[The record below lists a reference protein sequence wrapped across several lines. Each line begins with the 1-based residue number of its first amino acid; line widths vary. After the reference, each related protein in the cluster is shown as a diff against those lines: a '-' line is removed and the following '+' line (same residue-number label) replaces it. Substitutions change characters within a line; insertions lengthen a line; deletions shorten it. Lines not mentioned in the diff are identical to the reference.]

1 MPGPLLLAPLAAKAA
16 PWVLGVVGSMLPVIV
31 DAFRTGKSPEEAA
44 KIVEPKRQEI
54 IDRLV
59 GTGMNRAAAE
69 VMADESIKG
78 ELEKAKLPE
87 PMNPWLSAA
96 LSIGGLAAGA
106 YGGAKLGGM
115 MKGKPTTEPS
125 GAPSAV
131 DPDPAI
137 PPTKGGI
144 LNLKPLKNP
153 VASKPKSGKPDPAA
167 KADVTGDPVMKD
179 ADAISV
185 ESSPFPDFEKPRR
198 DFPELLATSE
208 RTPALPVERQ
218 GPFPRMAQ
226 RGDRLT
232 GPADLAKLEYTDEF
246 ANAIPAEILGTGPNP
261 TIVEN
266 VGRSA
271 GKARKRQIAEMFSG
285 RENTQAAIRQAQID
299 RMLEEEALKARI
311 FGE

>member
-1 MPGPLLLAPLAAKAA
+1 MPAPLLAAAA
-16 PWVLGVVGSMLPVIV
+16 PWVLSIVGSMLPVVV

-96 LSIGGLAAGA
+96 LSIGGLAAGV
-106 YGGAKLGGM
+106 YGGAKIGKRLGGT
-115 MKGKPTTEPS
+115 PH
-125 GAPSAV
+125 V
-131 DPDPAI
+131 DPAAAAAETSPEPVL
-137 PPTKGGI
+137 PPTKGGT

-153 VASKPKSGKPDPAA
+153 VASKPKSGNPSSAT
-167 KADVTGDPVMKD
+167 KADIPGDPVMKD
-179 ADAISV
+179 AEILNI
-185 ESSPFPDFEKPRR
+185 ESSPFPDFEKTRR
-198 DFPELLATSE
+198 NFPELIAPSG
-208 RTPALPVERQ
+208 RPSDLPVERQ

-232 GPADLAKLEYTDEF
+232 GPADLVKLEYTDEF

-271 GKARKRQIAEMFSG
+271 GKARKRQIADMFSG